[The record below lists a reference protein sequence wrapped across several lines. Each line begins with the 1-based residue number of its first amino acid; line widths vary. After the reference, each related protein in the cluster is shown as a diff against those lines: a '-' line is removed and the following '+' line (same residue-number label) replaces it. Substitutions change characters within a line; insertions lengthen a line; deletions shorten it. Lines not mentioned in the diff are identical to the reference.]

1 MDRRGF
7 LGRITAAAA
16 AFTALR
22 STAVAVTPKPRAV
35 VLADATKPRADTTKF
50 EKAIGDAG
58 REVVEML
65 KQCRVVQIDRDY
77 HAGSIPTVTAT
88 FKTASPGTPRTHLD
102 DLAWECVERGH
113 LTAVWVS
120 CEQDWLDDINENY
133 RPIRTSVQHKIEAT
147 WLVPNL

>member
-22 STAVAVTPKPRAV
+22 GTALADTPKP
-35 VLADATKPRADTTKF
+35 LADTTKF
-50 EKAIGDAG
+50 EKAIGAAG
-58 REVVEML
+58 LEVVGML

-77 HAGSIPTVTAT
+77 RAGSIPTVTAT

-120 CEQDWLDDINENY
+120 CEQGWPPDISENY
-133 RPIRTSVQHKIEAT
+133 RPVRTSVQHKIEAT